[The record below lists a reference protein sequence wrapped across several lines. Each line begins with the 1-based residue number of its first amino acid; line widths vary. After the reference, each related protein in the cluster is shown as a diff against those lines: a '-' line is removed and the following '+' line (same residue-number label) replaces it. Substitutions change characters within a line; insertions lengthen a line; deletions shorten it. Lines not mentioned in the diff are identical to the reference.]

1 MSQLP
6 EIHTSALD
14 DAATRRVRN
23 IVKTDSPA
31 AEELFNLA
39 AGKRQFWTLPD
50 WNKVLQELDTCD
62 LTVKQ
67 WRIVGLTL

>member
-1 MSQLP
+1 MAESRL
-6 EIHTSALD
+6 SALD
-14 DAATRRVRN
+14 LIERTRVSRVA
-23 IVKTDSPA
+23 KQTSPA

-50 WNKVLQELDTCD
+50 WNKVLQELDACD

-67 WRIVGLTL
+67 WRVAGLAS